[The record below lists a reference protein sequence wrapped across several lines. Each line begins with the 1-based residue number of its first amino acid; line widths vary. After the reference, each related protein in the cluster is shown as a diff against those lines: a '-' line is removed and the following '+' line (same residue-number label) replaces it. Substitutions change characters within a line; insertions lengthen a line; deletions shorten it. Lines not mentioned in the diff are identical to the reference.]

1 MLVNANTHMRF
12 YNPFLKAILLLV
24 VVLGFVQEAAA
35 QRNARQKIG
44 LVDSDY
50 LLNQL
55 PEYKGLDQTLNQ
67 MTIQWEQEIQD
78 EQKKLDELLTDFRA
92 KEILFTDE
100 VRKQKLTEIESLEK
114 KIGQLRNQ
122 RFGPQGDYFK
132 EQQRLLEPIQRKVWE
147 AIETVASREDFDIIF
162 DRSGEVL
169 VMYARAEWDISK
181 LVLEELGIDTEDLG
195 N

>member
-1 MLVNANTHMRF
+1 MRF

-24 VVLGFVQEAAA
+24 AVLGFVQEAAA